1 MPPVVTPRGPRGAL
15 GRWPGGELGQCLAG
29 GQAVSSASAWPVA
42 LAVCWPVAW
51 QCARPVAPQCA
62 RPVAR
67 RWASAPTKF
76 ALSEHRAGRQL
87 AVPISRHSAAL
98 GRPGLTL
105 RHDTPALGQHPAPA
119 LATAL
124 AGLGCW

>member
-1 MPPVVTPRGPRGAL
+1 MPPVVTPRGPGA
-15 GRWPGGELGQCLAG
+15 RLAG
-29 GQAVSSASAWPVA
+29 GPAVSSASAWPVA

-51 QCARPVAPQCA
+51 QCARPGAPQCA

-67 RWASAPTKF
+67 RWPSAPTKF

-98 GRPGLTL
+98 GRPVSRCATTRL
-105 RHDTPALGQHPAPA
+105 RSVSTRPPPWPPRWPAWAA
-119 LATAL
+119 
-124 AGLGCW
+124 